1 MVYWFCSVGLRYCWK
16 KEDIMSENHQA
27 WKMWG
32 NLNGLFVNTSK
43 DCSVALSDK
52 LLTNPLVTTHASDIL
67 QYVIL
72 V

>member
-1 MVYWFCSVGLRYCWK
+1 LK
-16 KEDIMSENHQA
+16 KEDIVNEKLRTIEHG
-27 WKMWG
+27 KCG
-32 NLNGLFVNTSK
+32 ENLNGLFVNTSK
-43 DCSVALSDK
+43 GCSVALRDK

>member
-1 MVYWFCSVGLRYCWK
+1 
-16 KEDIMSENHQA
+16 MSENHQA